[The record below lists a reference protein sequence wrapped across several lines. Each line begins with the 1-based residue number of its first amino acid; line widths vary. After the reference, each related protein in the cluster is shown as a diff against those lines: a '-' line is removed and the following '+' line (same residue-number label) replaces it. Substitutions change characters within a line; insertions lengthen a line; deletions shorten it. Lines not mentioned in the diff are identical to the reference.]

1 LAKLKSDGGFARQ
14 QLTEEA
20 MDEIQKGRIKRLLST
35 FGVRLLRHRYYKF
48 LSDKENYPE
57 LLRQNGNGN
66 RNEVLIFD
74 IGANIGDSAIAF
86 RKQFPSAIIHS
97 FEPFQAIFEH
107 LERNTRKFDIH
118 CHRLAL
124 GSEIGDRTVRR
135 ESASPYFR
143 ENSTLKQPDSATPQ
157 DLIETIHLATLD
169 AFCEQ
174 NGIQR
179 IDILKT
185 DTEGSDLQV
194 IQGASKL
201 LTNGSVLNVVSEVT
215 LSSSDNAHTNF
226 FALIDWLRQY
236 GFAPYSIYDVC
247 HDAAGQVLYF
257 NSLFK
262 RNEDHWKRV

>member
-1 LAKLKSDGGFARQ
+1 
-14 QLTEEA
+14 
-20 MDEIQKGRIKRLLST
+20 MDDIKKGRIKRFLSA

-57 LLRQNGNGN
+57 LLKQN
-66 RNEVLIFD
+66 RNGDRKEIIIFD

-86 RKQFPSAIIHS
+86 RKEFPTATIHS
-97 FEPFQAIFEH
+97 FEPFQAIFEN
-107 LERNTRKFDIH
+107 LLRNTRKFGIR

-124 GSEIGDRTVRR
+124 GSEIADRTVRL

-143 ENSTLKQPDSATPQ
+143 ANNVLNQPDCTTPQ
-157 DLIETIHLATLD
+157 DMIETIRLTTLD

-174 NGIQR
+174 NAIQH

-185 DTEGSDLQV
+185 DTEGFDLQV
-194 IQGASKL
+194 IQGARNL
-201 LTNGSVLNVVSEVT
+201 LTNGSVLNIVSEVT
-215 LSSSDNAHTNF
+215 LSSSDKAHTNF
-226 FALIDWLRQY
+226 FALIDRLRQY

-247 HDAAGQVLYF
+247 HDATGQVLYF

-262 RNEDHWKRV
+262 RNEGHWKAA